1 MKKIAASVGLLAL
14 GASALHAAE
23 ASTLNSMQQTKA
35 WSVSASLRG
44 FYDDNISAASDSV
57 PGNVVSSAGIE
68 INPSVDYGFAGDQT
82 SFNVGYAFTA
92 RYFDKKA
99 PGRVDKSDYTHTF
112 DADMSHAFSP
122 RFDMSASEAF
132 VIGQEPDL
140 LRDPAS
146 TQPIDGDNI
155 RNFAGIDFNLELTQL
170 IGLSVG
176 YNNSLYDY
184 DDETPALAGTV
195 VTGAS
200 NSGLYDRM
208 EHALRLDTRWK
219 LSPQTVGIIGYTYG
233 QTGFDGDEA
242 IAGDTAIAPGLPGG
256 VVMSDFR
263 DSRSHT
269 FYAGAQ
275 HLFSSTVSGTLVVGA
290 QQTEYI
296 NDPADESEVNPYVQ
310 GSLSYTYATTTTLD
324 AGVRYSR
331 TAANDAGGSGTTFV
345 RDTATAV
352 VYGSV
357 RQALA
362 SKLYVTGNAT
372 LQHATYNAPGSALYD
387 DKSYLFYQLG
397 LDLSYEFNPNF
408 SGHIGYNYDQMES
421 DLQGRDY
428 DRNRV
433 YMGVTAG
440 F

>member
-1 MKKIAASVGLLAL
+1 M
-14 GASALHAAE
+14 HAAE
-23 ASTLNSMQQTKA
+23 ASTLNKNQHAKA

-44 FYDDNISAASDSV
+44 FYDDNVAAQAVKTESMGVEIS
-57 PGNVVSSAGIE
+57 
-68 INPSVDYGFAGDQT
+68 PSVDYGVAGDQT

-99 PGRVDKSDYTHTF
+99 PGRTDKSDYTHIF
-112 DADMSHAFSP
+112 DADLSHNFSP
-122 RFDMSASEAF
+122 RMDIFASESF

-146 TQPIDGDNI
+146 TQPIDGDNM

-170 IGLSVG
+170 MGLSIG

-184 DDETPALAGTV
+184 DDETPAMLGTV
-195 VTGAS
+195 VTGPS

-208 EHALRLDTRWK
+208 EHSLRLDTRWK

-233 QTGFDGDEA
+233 QTGYTADEA
-242 IAGDTAIAPGLPGG
+242 IAGDTTNPLGNEA
-256 VVMSDFR
+256 VYSDFR

-269 FYAGAQ
+269 FYVGAQ
-275 HLFSSTVSGTLVVGA
+275 HVFSSTVSGTLVVGA

-310 GSLSYTYATTTTLD
+310 GSLSYAYATTTTLD

-331 TAANDAGGSGTTFV
+331 TAANDAGGSGTSFV
-345 RDTATAV
+345 RDTETAV

-362 SKLYVTGNAT
+362 SKFFVTGNAT
-372 LQHATYNAPGSALYD
+372 LQYSTYNAPGSVAFD

-397 LDLSYEFNPNF
+397 LDFSYEFNPNL

-421 DLQGRDY
+421 DLAGRDY

>member
-23 ASTLNSMQQTKA
+23 TSSLNNMQQTKA

-44 FYDDNISAASDSV
+44 FYDDNIAAQTVKTESMGV
-57 PGNVVSSAGIE
+57 E
-68 INPSVDYGFAGDQT
+68 ISPSVDYGVAGDQT

-122 RFDMSASEAF
+122 RLDMSASEAF

-155 RNFAGIDFNLELTQL
+155 RNFAGVDFNIELTQL
-170 IGLSVG
+170 MGLSVG

-195 VTGAS
+195 VAGAS

-219 LSPQTVGIIGYTYG
+219 LSPQTVGIIGYIYG
-233 QTGFDGDEA
+233 QTGFDGDEP

-256 VVMSDFR
+256 VVLSDFR

-269 FYAGAQ
+269 FYVGAQ
-275 HLFSSTVSGTLVVGA
+275 HVFSSTLSGSLSVGA

-296 NDPADESEVNPYVQ
+296 NDPVGESQWSPYVQ
-310 GSLSYTYATTTTLD
+310 GSLRYVYQTTTTLD
-324 AGVRYSR
+324 MGVRYSR
-331 TAANDAGGSGTTFV
+331 TAANDAGGGGTTFV

-362 SKLYVTGNAT
+362 SKLFLTGNAT
-372 LQHATYNAPGSALYD
+372 LQHATYNAPNSVVYD

-397 LDLSYEFNPNF
+397 LDLSYEFNPNL
-408 SGHIGYNYDQMES
+408 SGHLGYNYDQMES
-421 DLQGRDY
+421 DLPGRDY